1 MSTVTISAERYL
13 SLTRSELVLEALE
26 AGGVASGAEAW
37 PWYSSSIES
46 IHPAI
51 KKIVKLYE
59 AHLKGEIELT
69 KELIDGATD
78 YTGPSRE

>member
-26 AGGVASGAEAW
+26 AGGVEGWE
-37 PWYSSSIES
+37 WYSDAFDSIR
-46 IHPAI
+46 PAI
-51 KKIVKLYE
+51 KKLVKLRE

-69 KELIDGATD
+69 KELIDEATD

>member
-26 AGGVASGAEAW
+26 AVGVEHW

-78 YTGPSRE
+78 YAGPSRE